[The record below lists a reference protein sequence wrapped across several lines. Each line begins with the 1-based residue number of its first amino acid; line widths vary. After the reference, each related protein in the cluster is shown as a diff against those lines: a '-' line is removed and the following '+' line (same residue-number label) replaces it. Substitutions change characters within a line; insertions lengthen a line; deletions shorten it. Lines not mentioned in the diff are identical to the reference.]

1 MRVMFEESVRVM
13 VEESFKDGSRVRIR
27 VRVRVMVTLRI
38 GSRIRLGLR
47 LDLEFWVKINAI

>member
-1 MRVMFEESVRVM
+1 MVEESVRVM

-27 VRVRVMVTLRI
+27 VRVRDMVTLRI

-47 LDLEFWVKINAI
+47 LDLEFWVKINGI